1 MIMRRIIYICML
13 LALPMLSMAQGATKP
28 TKKLGDEAY
37 AAQNYSEAIKIY
49 ESVLAEQGGSLSIYY
64 NLGNAYYRDNQ
75 LGKAI
80 LNYERALRMDPAD
93 ADSKANLEFVQT
105 RIKDKVP
112 HDEIPFY
119 KRWWNSF
126 AGIFSIDTWGIIGVI
141 MFAGMLVA
149 LFFYFFRNDLRK
161 ITLTSAII
169 CFLFTILANISAY
182 SLKNVGNTSEA
193 VIMDEMVI
201 IKSSPDESGTEL
213 MKIHEGLKVKLL
225 DEIKE
230 WVKIEADNG
239 NKVIGYIKATSLEK
253 I

>member
-1 MIMRRIIYICML
+1 MKRIIYICLL
-13 LALPMLSMAQGATKP
+13 LALPMLSMAQDVTKP
-28 TKKLGDEAY
+28 TKKQGDDAY
-37 AAQNYSEAIKIY
+37 AAQNYSEAINIY
-49 ESVLAEQGGSLSIYY
+49 ESVLVEQGGSLAIYY
-64 NLGNAYYRDNQ
+64 NLGNAYYRNNQ

-80 LNYERALRMDPAD
+80 LNYERALRIEPAD
-93 ADSKANLEFVQT
+93 VDSKVNLEFVQT

-119 KRWWNSF
+119 KRWWNAF
-126 AGIFSIDTWGIIGVI
+126 AGIFSIDTWAVLGVI
-141 MFAGMLVA
+141 MFVGTLVA

-169 CFLFTILANISAY
+169 CFLFTILANILAY
-182 SLKNVGNTSEA
+182 SLKNVGNIPEA

-213 MKIHEGLKVKLL
+213 MKVHEGLKVKVL

-239 NKVIGYIKATSLEK
+239 NKVTGYIKAASLEK